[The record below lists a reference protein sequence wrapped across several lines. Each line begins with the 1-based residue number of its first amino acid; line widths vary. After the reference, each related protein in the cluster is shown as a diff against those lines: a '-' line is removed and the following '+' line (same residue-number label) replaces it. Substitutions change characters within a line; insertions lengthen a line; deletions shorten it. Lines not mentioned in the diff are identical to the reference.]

1 MTKQEL
7 VAHNEEIKAIMQAS
21 VNGDISDID
30 AARTIIL
37 LQREFINAMA
47 KEGLEEERAAA

>member
-1 MTKQEL
+1 MTNLEL
-7 VAHNEEIKAIMQAS
+7 VTHNEEIRAVMQAS
-21 VNGDISDID
+21 LNGEISDFD

-47 KEGLEEERAAA
+47 KEGQEEKVAA

>member
-1 MTKQEL
+1 MTTMEL
-7 VAHNEEIKAIMQAS
+7 VKHNEEIRDIMQAS
-21 VNGDISDID
+21 LNGEISDFD

-47 KEGLEEERAAA
+47 KEGQEDEKVAA

>member
-1 MTKQEL
+1 MTTMEL
-7 VAHNEEIKAIMQAS
+7 NAHNEEIRAIMQAS
-21 VNGDISDID
+21 LNGEISDFD

-47 KEGLEEERAAA
+47 KDGLEERVAA